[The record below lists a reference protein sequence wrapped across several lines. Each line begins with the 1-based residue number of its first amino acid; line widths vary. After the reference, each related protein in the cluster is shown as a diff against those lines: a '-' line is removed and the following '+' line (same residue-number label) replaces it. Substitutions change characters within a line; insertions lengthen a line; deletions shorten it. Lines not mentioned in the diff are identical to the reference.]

1 MTSNP
6 RTARHAR
13 RWGFGVG
20 VAGAAAAAAMIGMA
34 GAPVGR
40 ADTPDDVLGQAIK
53 DLTQAAQVLEQA
65 PQASLDAHVLAALTP
80 EENLIGTSE
89 SFASALEADQAGLP
103 AADQAGLAD
112 ADLAV
117 LQADN
122 GILDAA
128 NGFFTADQAGELSSW
143 ASALPTEFTTLNA
156 DFGEISAIFN
166 VGLVELGAEFF
177 NAIGVPD
184 IFLS

>member
-1 MTSNP
+1 MGLWCRRGRCRSGCRHDRYGP
-6 RTARHAR
+6 RARGGAL
-13 RWGFGVG
+13 G
-20 VAGAAAAAAMIGMA
+20 AGGPGPAAAPAMIGMA

-40 ADTPDDVLGQAIK
+40 ADTPDDVLDQAIK

-112 ADLAV
+112 
-117 LQADN
+117 
-122 GILDAA
+122 
-128 NGFFTADQAGELSSW
+128 
-143 ASALPTEFTTLNA
+143 
-156 DFGEISAIFN
+156 
-166 VGLVELGAEFF
+166 
-177 NAIGVPD
+177 
-184 IFLS
+184 